1 MKVRATPRY
10 LVVVLAVLPLGC
22 GDGQESQRGYGPKF
36 AGASA
41 VVDPGV
47 LLDLT
52 TYQPQKPPQATVPG
66 AAARDTEAGADRA
79 VRDLAEFLVGA
90 IRDGDVTYALRAFEP
105 THVAALAPEQL
116 DLVFANLESIAK
128 IAARLGTTEA
138 TNLLGGLYGPGD
150 EPLKVDVVDAKNAGV
165 SPNVA
170 RVLFGPALAGPA
182 LKAKLGDD
190 GWKLQLERPLVEAD
204 ITEIL
209 AFHEKLRD
217 ALLKIAGYVR
227 ATDSPDPALLK
238 AAAAAALAG
247 QAVDL
252 PVTEEGGSEQPA
264 AEKAAEAGESPGE
277 KPEDREP

>member
-1 MKVRATPRY
+1 MKVRATPCY

-22 GDGQESQRGYGPKF
+22 GDGQENQRGYGPKF

-52 TYQPQKPPQATVPG
+52 TYQPQKPPQAAVPG
-66 AAARDTEAGADRA
+66 AAPRDTEAGADRA

-90 IRDGDVTYALRAFEP
+90 LRDGDVAYALRAFERA
-105 THVAALAPEQL
+105 HVAVLTPEQL
-116 DLVFANLESIAK
+116 DLVFANLESIGK

-138 TNLLGGLYGPGD
+138 ARLLGGLYGPGD

-165 SPNVA
+165 TPNVA

-190 GWKLQLERPLVEAD
+190 GWKLQLERPLAEAD
-204 ITEIL
+204 VAGML

-247 QAVDL
+247 EAVDL
-252 PVTEEGGSEQPA
+252 PAPEGGSKQSAP
-264 AEKAAEAGESPGE
+264 EKAADTGASSGER
-277 KPEDREP
+277 PEDREP